1 MKRVIDWLNA
11 PDGRFGSDAI
21 KGRDALLARSLAE
34 AVDELTKKLGPDMTA
49 WRWGQPGYH
58 HALIR
63 HPLAEIAAPDVRTK
77 LNVGP
82 ALDAFS
88 IATDRPD
95 LVSCKW
101 CIRSISTAHAWGQIS
116 SPINCFSNGWKR
128 GLFYAPACAR
138 RC

>member
-1 MKRVIDWLNA
+1 MFGTSWCREEAQAFIGQPSMKRVIDWLNA
-11 PDGRFGSDAI
+11 PDGWFGSDAI

-82 ALDAFS
+82 FPRGGDS
-88 IATDRPD
+88 YTVSAT
-95 LVSCKW
+95 
-101 CIRSISTAHAWGQIS
+101 G
-116 SPINCFSNGWKR
+116 
-128 GLFYAPACAR
+128 
-138 RC
+138 